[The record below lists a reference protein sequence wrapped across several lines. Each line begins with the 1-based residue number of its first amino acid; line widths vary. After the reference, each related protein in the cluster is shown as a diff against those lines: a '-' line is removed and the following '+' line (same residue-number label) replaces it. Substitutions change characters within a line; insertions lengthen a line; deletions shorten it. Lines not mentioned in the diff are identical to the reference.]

1 MNDRHS
7 MELLAPAGGPEQ
19 LRAAIRFGADAV
31 YLSGKRWGMRAR
43 ANNFSNDE
51 LADAVAYAHAHGVS
65 VHVTINTLLYDEDL
79 DELPDYLRFL
89 NDVGVDAVIVADL
102 GALLMAREHAPQ
114 VAVHVSTQASVSNAQ
129 TALAYARMGAS
140 RIVLA
145 RELTL
150 EQIAELRR
158 RLDDSGCDVELE
170 VFAHGAMCVA
180 VSGRCLLSSA
190 MVGADRS
197 ASRGNCTQ
205 PCRWTWNLVEE
216 TRPHAPMPLEADG
229 RGSYILSA
237 NDLCMLEHLDDL
249 SNAGVR
255 SIKVEGRNKGAYY
268 VAAVTN
274 AYRHVLDGESP
285 RAWMSELEA
294 TSHRPFSTG
303 FFFGNPTQNPGHAE
317 YARDRLLVAVADKS
331 EPYGTGAG
339 ATGANTAD
347 TSNGDVSPNRMADHG
362 WTAYVTCRNKAQAGD
377 KVTVLSPGQPIRS
390 FELGPVERF
399 VPDEGWQDANAMA
412 VNMERYRF
420 AAPFELREGDMLC
433 L

>member
-1 MNDRHS
+1 MNDRQS

-43 ANNFSNDE
+43 ANNFSNGE
-51 LADAVAYAHAHGVS
+51 LADAVAYVHAHNVS
-65 VHVTINTLLYDEDL
+65 VHVTINTLLYDRDL
-79 DELPDYLRFL
+79 DELPAYLRFL

-102 GALLMAREHAPQ
+102 GALLLAREHAPQ
-114 VAVHVSTQASVSNAQ
+114 VAAHVSTQVSVSNAQ

-158 RLDDSGCDVELE
+158 RLDDSDCAVELE

-216 TRPHAPMPLEADG
+216 TRPHAPMPLEADE

-249 SNAGVR
+249 ANAGVR
-255 SIKVEGRNKGAYY
+255 SIKIEGRNKGAYY

-331 EPYGTGAG
+331 ELCDIG
-339 ATGANTAD
+339 ATATDATAA
-347 TSNGDVSPNRMADHG
+347 SNIDAAPGSRASHT
-362 WTAYVTCRNKAQAGD
+362 WTAYVTCRNKAQVGD
-377 KVTVLSPGQPIRS
+377 RVTVLSPGQLIRT
-390 FELGPVERF
+390 FELGSVERF
-399 VPDEGWQDANAMA
+399 VPDKGWQVANAMA

-420 AAPFELREGDMLC
+420 IAPFELREGDMLC